1 METIL
6 YLSKLIFALVLGV
19 IVGKKLP
26 GKMIKKADIL
36 LGVTLYIL
44 LFFMG
49 INTGSIENILS
60 QLNTI
65 GVQALLVTVFSLS
78 GTILVSTIASFII
91 NTKKSKLINADG
103 TINNAKH
110 IVTTKDVNE
119 LYNAQLSNESKIQLR
134 KHRFMKIV
142 YVIKEPLILVM
153 TVILGMLSR
162 LFTPFFD
169 WYTPEIITYLLY
181 VLLFF
186 SGLGIINS
194 KIKIKEIF
202 DSPILLLLPIWTI
215 IGTYL
220 GALILALISDFTI
233 SQSLGL
239 SSGFG
244 WYSLS
249 GIMIT
254 DLGYPILGSISF
266 LSNIFR
272 ESFSFF
278 LIPLFSK
285 FGRKFYY
292 PSVCIGGAT
301 TMDVTLPIITSHF
314 GTSFM
319 IPTMYH
325 GIFLTLVVPFLIP
338 LFF

>member
-1 METIL
+1 M
-6 YLSKLIFALVLGV
+6 YLSKLIFALVFGV
-19 IVGKKLP
+19 FVGKKLP
-26 GKMIKKADIL
+26 NKMIKKADIL
-36 LGVTLYIL
+36 LGITLYVL

-60 QLNTI
+60 QLNSI
-65 GVQALLVTVFSLS
+65 GLQALLVTIFSLG
-78 GTILVSTIASFII
+78 GTIFVSTIASFLI
-91 NTKKSKLINADG
+91 NTKKNKLINPDG

-110 IVTTKDVNE
+110 IVTTKDVNQI
-119 LYNAQLSNESKIQLR
+119 YNTQLSRESTIQLR
-134 KHRFMKIV
+134 KHRFIKV
-142 YVIKEPLILVM
+142 LYVIKEPLILVM

-162 LFTPFFD
+162 LFTPFFY
-169 WYTPEIITYLLY
+169 WYSPDIITYLLY

-202 DSPILLLLPIWTI
+202 DSPILLLLPVWTI
-215 IGTYL
+215 VGTYL
-220 GALILALISDFTI
+220 GALLLALISEFTI
-233 SQSLGL
+233 NQSLGL
-239 SSGFG
+239 ASGFG

-249 GIMIT
+249 GIMIS

-314 GTSFM
+314 GTSYM